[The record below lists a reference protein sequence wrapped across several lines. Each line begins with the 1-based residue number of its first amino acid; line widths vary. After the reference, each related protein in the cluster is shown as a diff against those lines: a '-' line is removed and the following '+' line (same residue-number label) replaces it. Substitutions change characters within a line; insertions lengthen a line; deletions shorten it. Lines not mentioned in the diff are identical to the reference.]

1 MEGKDKTSAP
11 SEGGIWPPPRDWR
24 PSLGMRLRV
33 KFFSIVNKIVPWHR
47 LPPFLGSLNTE
58 ALRAEL
64 REKNLFYPTLDGTLR
79 ALAPDSPPNDS
90 HVFRC
95 ADGRFND
102 LSYPLMGAAET
113 RFGRNFAVQR
123 ELDERLLEPSPRLVS
138 ERLLSRTEFKAAESL
153 NLLAAAWIQF
163 QVHDWFDHGNN
174 ELDQPFEIPLD
185 PNDRWHSCPMRIK
198 RTGRDLTRT
207 DQEDRAKVP
216 PTFINKASHWWDAS
230 ALYGSQLNITKKLR
244 SRHDGK
250 LEMKSQRLP
259 IDPQTGTASTGFS
272 SNWWIG
278 LEILH
283 TLFALEHNAIC
294 DRLRLEYPQ
303 WEDEQLF
310 QTARLVN
317 AALIAKIHEVE
328 WTPAILG
335 HKTLQ
340 FGMRAIW
347 WGIVG
352 ERVTKALGRLGRGTV
367 ISGIPGS
374 AHDHADSPFALT
386 EEFVSVYRLHP
397 LLPDS
402 IEFRR
407 VADGTTVRTIQMED
421 VLREKAHT
429 VIGQDIT
436 AGDALYSLG
445 IANPGALT
453 LHNFPQFLRNLT
465 IPPNTPP
472 NASDVEEV
480 VDLGA
485 IDVLRDRER
494 GVPRYNQFRRL
505 LRMKPCSSFEE
516 LTDSPDT
523 LSKLREVYKNDVESV
538 DLLVGMLAEKPL
550 EGFAISETT
559 FRIFLLMAPRRLQSD
574 RFFTDDYTPRIYS
587 QAGMDWINNN
597 DMTSVLLRHYPQLKP
612 ALWRTENP
620 FKPWKRQRPANGGG
634 GSPVNAP

>member
-1 MEGKDKTSAP
+1 LDGKDKTSAP
-11 SEGGIWPPPRDWR
+11 SEGWNWPPQKNWR
-24 PSLGMRLRV
+24 PSLGGRLRI
-33 KFFSIVNKIVPWHR
+33 KFFSILNKMVPWHR
-47 LPPFLGSLNTE
+47 LPPCLGSLNTE
-58 ALRAEL
+58 ALRLEL
-64 REKNLFYPTLDGTLR
+64 RDKNLFYPTCDGTLG

-90 HVFRC
+90 HVFRS
-95 ADGRFND
+95 ASGQFND
-102 LSYPLMGAAET
+102 LSHPLMGKAET

-123 ELDERLLEPSPRLVS
+123 EPDEKLLDPSPRLVS
-138 ERLLSRTEFKAAESL
+138 ERLLARTRFEAAESL

-163 QVHDWFDHGNN
+163 QVHDWFDHGDN
-174 ELDQPFEIPLD
+174 ESDQPFEID
-185 PNDRWHSCPMRIK
+185 EGGHSCPMRIK
-198 RTGRDLTRT
+198 RTRRDPTRT

-230 ALYGSQLNITKKLR
+230 ALYGSQLDITKKLR
-244 SRHDGK
+244 SGADGK
-250 LEMKSQRLP
+250 LLMEGRRLP
-259 IDPQTGTASTGFS
+259 FDPETGTVSTGFS

-294 DRLRLEYPQ
+294 DRLRAEYPH
-303 WEDEQLF
+303 WDDEQLF

-340 FGMRAIW
+340 LGMRAIW

-352 ERVTKALGRLGRGTV
+352 ERVTKAFGRLAKGTV

-374 AHDHADSPFALT
+374 GHDHAGSPFALT
-386 EEFVSVYRLHP
+386 EEFVSVYRMHP

-407 VADGTTVRTIQMED
+407 LADGTPVRTIKMED
-421 VLREKAHT
+421 VLREKSHE
-429 VIGQDIT
+429 VIGDDLT
-436 AGDALYSLG
+436 AGDVLYSLG
-445 IANPGALT
+445 IANPGALK
-453 LHNFPQFLRNLT
+453 LHNFPKFLRNLT
-465 IPPNTPP
+465 IPPHTAP
-472 NASDVEEV
+472 NASDVAEV

-516 LTDSPDT
+516 LTDNTDT
-523 LSKLREVYKNDVESV
+523 ISKLREVYKNDVESV

-550 EGFAISETT
+550 DGFAISETA

-574 RFFTDDYTPRIYS
+574 RFFTEDYTPRIYS
-587 QAGMDWINNN
+587 QAGFDWINNN

-620 FKPWKRQRPANGGG
+620 FKPWRKQKPLNGSGGAARP
-634 GSPVNAP
+634 